1 MKDPRKELQD
11 IERFEEI
18 LSIVAEEGFYHVLES
33 SNLAKHVPISK
44 KISSRQKSGAARLEE
59 TVERLGTTFIKF
71 GQIMSERPDIVPEK
85 YIEELENLQDS
96 VGEFSHEK
104 AKTIVN
110 EEIGLD
116 SFQEFE
122 DDPIA
127 SASIAQVHKAKLK
140 SGEDV
145 IVKIRRPGIKKD
157 VKEDLEILEYLARK
171 AEQHSEK
178 MAQLR
183 VSQIVKQ
190 FSKWTRREL
199 DFLNEASNARTF
211 RKNLENEEK
220 LKVPKVYSELTT
232 ERVLTMEYV
241 EGVKVTNTE
250 ALEKMNIETEDLAR
264 TTIRSGFKQV
274 VRDGFFHADPHP
286 SNFLIQEDGGIV
298 YLDFGM
304 MGRISKEYRDKID
317 LLFLY
322 TMREEGSKAVEILQD
337 IGWTE
342 EDTDIKA
349 IEMKMN
355 EKVMKIQN
363 STIEE
368 TQISEEFLDMFI
380 FAGER
385 GLHIPLE
392 FTLMAK
398 NLLTLEGIGLTV
410 CPNFTPM
417 DEYEEMGK
425 KMLKEKNKPK
435 DVAESAFLDMMA
447 NKDMIENPF
456 STLRDSVNNDGG
468 GSGSTKVENSFQFN
482 FVPTFLILTSG
493 LLMAAS
499 IFDRDL
505 LYIGLGELLLG
516 LYLYRRSS

>member
-1 MKDPRKELQD
+1 VKDPRKEIED
-11 IERFEEI
+11 IERFKEI
-18 LSIVAEEGFYHVLES
+18 VTIIGEQGFYHLLEE
-33 SNLAKHVPISK
+33 SNLAKHAPLKS

-59 TVERLGTTFIKF
+59 TIEELGTTFIKF

-85 YIEELENLQDS
+85 YIDELKNLQDS
-96 VGEFSHEK
+96 VDEFSHEK

-110 EEIGLD
+110 EEIGLE
-116 SFQEFE
+116 SFSEFK

-140 SGEDV
+140 DGEDV
-145 IVKIRRPGIKKD
+145 IVKIRRPGIKKE
-157 VKEDLEILEYLARK
+157 VQKDLEILEYISK
-171 AEQHSEK
+171 KVEKHSEK
-178 MAQLR
+178 MSQIR
-183 VSQIVKQ
+183 ISQIVEQ
-190 FSKWTRREL
+190 FAKWTRREM

-211 RKNLENEEK
+211 RNNLENEEK
-220 LKVPKVYSELTT
+220 LKVPEVYDELTT
-232 ERVLTMEYV
+232 EKVLTMEYV

-250 ALEKMNIETEDLAR
+250 ALEEMNVETEELAR

-322 TMREEGSKAVEILQD
+322 TIREEGSKAVEILQD

-342 EDTDIKA
+342 DDADIKA

-355 EKVMKIQN
+355 DKVMKLQN
-363 STIEE
+363 STIRE
-368 TQISEEFLDMFI
+368 TKISQEFLDVFI
-380 FAGER
+380 FAGEK

-398 NLLTLEGIGLTV
+398 NLVTLEGIGLTV

-417 DEYEEMGK
+417 DEYEDMGK
-425 KMLKEKNKPK
+425 KMLRQKNKPQ
-435 DVAESAFLDMMA
+435 DVVESAFLDMMA
-447 NKDMIENPF
+447 NKDLIENPF
-456 STLRDSVNNDGG
+456 SSFRDSVQQDN
-468 GSGSTKVENSFQFN
+468 GSGTAKVENSFSFN
-482 FVPTFLILTSG
+482 LVPTFLVLTSG
-493 LLMAAS
+493 ILTAAS
-499 IFDRDL
+499 VYDRNL
-505 LYIGLGELLLG
+505 LYIGLIELLLG